1 MPVIRAPRWK
11 YMIGTGLSCFPIFL
25 INQAPKRNSTLNQE
39 MWTKSVFCREFLG
52 VLSVCATLHETLTSE
67 SPVFYDKHVPHCRS
81 RTDASQEQA
90 GRLHFCDDPRHSRR
104 APG

>member
-1 MPVIRAPRWK
+1 
-11 YMIGTGLSCFPIFL
+11 MIGTGLSCFPIFL

-67 SPVFYDKHVPHCRS
+67 SPVFYDEHVPHCRS
-81 RTDASQEQA
+81 RTAASQSKQD
-90 GRLHFCDDPRHSRR
+90 GYIFVMI
-104 APG
+104 PGIPDERPGER